1 MATITLEYD
10 FQSEQTQKTLDFILS
25 SGLFKQTLYGKE
37 EQLSE
42 KRKKLDNEL
51 KDFMVDFSNYKFNRE
66 EANIY
71 E

>member
-1 MATITLEYD
+1 MATITLKYD
-10 FQSEQTQKTLDFILS
+10 YCDIQAQKTLDYILS
-25 SGLFKQTLYGKE
+25 MGLFKPVVNGVE
-37 EQLSE
+37 ETISQ

-51 KDFMVDFSNYKFNRE
+51 KDYLVDLSDFKFSRE